1 MVNQRYMK
9 EAMLTDPVLNAHASH
24 GLDIN
29 LTVGCECIVV
39 HRNRLALA
47 STLNPDMLLSV

>member
-1 MVNQRYMK
+1 MK
-9 EAMLTDPVLNAHASH
+9 EAMLTDPVFNAVASY

-29 LTVGCECIVV
+29 LTVGCECILV
-39 HRNRLALA
+39 HANRLALA